1 MTAFFFKNCQIMAAN
16 VGFTLTFL
24 LVASSTQAK
33 MCPKR
38 LPEPANA
45 GPLAGGRRASS
56 ARSGRARDPTK
67 WSRAQQV
74 KLVV

>member
-1 MTAFFFKNCQIMAAN
+1 
-16 VGFTLTFL
+16 
-24 LVASSTQAK
+24 

-56 ARSGRARDPTK
+56 ARSGRARVTRLRVSVFSGATAPQG
-67 WSRAQQV
+67 AQRVQFV
-74 KLVV
+74 L